1 MGSGKSRWGRQLAP
15 RLGMEFVDLDDLI
28 GEAEGRSISEIFAQ
42 DGEPYFRQV
51 ETRMLEEAASGE
63 ARLIALGGGTP
74 CQGSN
79 MEVIARSGLGI
90 YLEVP
95 SYVLFGRLRLA
106 KAKRPLIAQKS
117 DLELRD
123 FIDELLGAR
132 RDYYEQAEMT
142 LQPHRMTIAQM
153 EKAIRAGW

>member
-15 RLGMEFVDLDDLI
+15 RLGMGFADLDDLI
-28 GEAEGRSISEIFAQ
+28 VEAEGRSIPDIFAQ
-42 DGEPYFRQV
+42 EGEPYFRQV

-63 ARLIALGGGTP
+63 SRLIALGGGTP
-74 CQGSN
+74 CQGEN
-79 MEVIARSGLGI
+79 MKVIGQGGLGV

-117 DLELRD
+117 DRELRD
-123 FIDELLGAR
+123 FIDELLEAR
-132 RDYYEQAEMT
+132 RGYYEQAEMT

-153 EKAIRAGW
+153 EKAIRSAW